1 MEATIAKILNIEAD
15 DKGNFPF
22 RINDTL
28 NDDLFLVHYDEKTIA
43 STPLDSPVR
52 SLRGTIVSLKQNRV
66 VCSSHGYTPVI
77 VTDTLES
84 LESEPVD
91 IDGKIHPNRETGIFF
106 KLYEGSNIRTWL
118 HEGELM
124 ISTHKKIDA
133 RKAYW
138 GNKKSI
144 GELFESCLNEEFKT
158 NMIGVL
164 EKDLVCYFILMDKD
178 VVQSTSFPIGV
189 GTRST
194 IAVFT
199 GFLTRTGDLV
209 SPDEMED
216 LKLFDLPPACLDAY
230 WEEPVEKKIFR
241 SIFFDNFEKDGYFWL
256 QKKDKKV
263 TITKVLLTAYKK
275 KLDLVNNEA
284 NFLKR
289 SYELL
294 SECRFPKNGNDD
306 FLEKYPIVSIISKD
320 NIETETATSILKEED
335 FTNSKDKFA
344 LYRRYQL
351 LMMHYANS
359 VTPSRR
365 KEVLGYMYS
374 VPEQREKLIK
384 KIVSNK
390 DVILEDLVE
399 FPPNKN
405 NTYVMNYL
413 KVLIKSA
420 KGDAY
425 TKNKYISDRVRNM
438 TGDFLYTLA
447 KIILGVN

>member
-15 DKGNFPF
+15 EKGNFPF
-22 RINDTL
+22 RINDSQ

-52 SLRGTIVSLKQNRV
+52 SLRGTIVSLKQEKI

-77 VTDTLES
+77 VTDALTS
-84 LESEPVD
+84 LKPEPVD
-91 IDGKIHPNRETGIFF
+91 IDGKTHPRSDTGIFS
-106 KLYEGSNIRTWL
+106 KLYEGSNVRVWL
-118 HEGELM
+118 HDDELM

-144 GELFESCLNEEFKT
+144 GDLFESCLDEEFKT
-158 NMIGVL
+158 TLTNTL
-164 EKDLVCYFILMDKD
+164 KKDLVCYFILMDKD

-189 GTRST
+189 GSRNT

-199 GFLTRTGDLV
+199 GFLTRNGTMATPEEVPCLGLPKA
-209 SPDEMED
+209 SLFNYWEHPIHF
-216 LKLFDLPPACLDAY
+216 LFDGN
-230 WEEPVEKKIFR
+230 
-241 SIFFDNFEKDGYFWL
+241 FFDTTEKDGYFWIRC
-256 QKKDKKV
+256 V
-263 TITKVLLTAYKK
+263 EGRVSITKVLLAPYKR

-294 SECRFPKNGNDD
+294 SECRFPKDGNDD
-306 FLEKYPIVSIISKD
+306 FLEKYPIMSIVSKD
-320 NIETETATSILKEED
+320 NIDTEMSTSILKEED
-335 FTNSKDKFA
+335 FNNPKDKFA

-351 LMMHYANS
+351 LMMHYADV

-365 KEVLGYMYS
+365 KEILQYMYS

-390 DVILEDLVE
+390 DVILQDLVE

-405 NTYVMNYL
+405 NTYVMDYL

-425 TKNKYISDRVRNM
+425 VRNKYISDRVRNM
-438 TGDFLYTLA
+438 TGDFLFTLA
-447 KIILGVN
+447 KIVLGVN

>member
-15 DKGNFPF
+15 ETGNFPF
-22 RINDTL
+22 RINDSQ
-28 NDDLFLVHYDEKTIA
+28 NDDLYLVHYDEKNIA

-52 SLRGTIVSLKQNRV
+52 TLRGTIVSLKQNRV

-77 VTDTLES
+77 VTDNLAS
-84 LESEPVD
+84 LEPEPVD
-91 IDGKIHPNRETGIFF
+91 IDGKTHPRRETGIFT
-106 KLYEGSNIRTWL
+106 KLYEGANIRLWL
-118 HEGELM
+118 HDNELM

-144 GELFESCLNEEFKT
+144 GELFEECLNEESKNTFRKF
-158 NMIGVL
+158 L
-164 EKDLVCYFILMDKD
+164 EKDLVCYFILMDKN
-178 VVQSTSFPIGV
+178 VVQSTSFPIGID
-189 GTRST
+189 GRNT

-199 GFLTRTGDLV
+199 GFLNRNGNV
-209 SPDEMED
+209 VPED
-216 LKLFDLPPACLDAY
+216 DFPVLDLPVASFDSYHQNPKA
-230 WEEPVEKKIFR
+230 KIFLG
-241 SIFFDNFEKDGYFWL
+241 NFMDADEKDGYFWI
-256 QKKDKKV
+256 QSKEGRIS
-263 TITKVLLTAYKK
+263 ITKVLLTSYKK

-306 FLEKYPIVSIISKD
+306 FLEKYPIVSIVSKD
-320 NIETETATSILKEED
+320 GIDSDSSTTLLKEED

-351 LMMHYANS
+351 LMMHYADA

-365 KEVLGYMYS
+365 REILQYMYS

-390 DVILEDLVE
+390 DVILQDLVE

-405 NTYVMNYL
+405 NTYVMDYL

-425 TKNKYISDRVRNM
+425 VRNKYISDRVRNM
-438 TGDFLYTLA
+438 TGDFLFTLA